1 MITTVSAALARRG
14 RITAWWIPTP
24 PTNET
29 SSVTAN
35 AGQYEKPWLVVS
47 VHAMYVENIAISPCA
62 KLITPV
68 ARWIST
74 IARASAP

>member
-1 MITTVSAALARRG
+1 M
-14 RITAWWIPTP
+14 P
-24 PTNET
+24 PANDA

-35 AGQYEKPWLVVS
+35 AGQYENPWFVVS
-47 VHAMYVENIAISPCA
+47 VHAMYVENVAISPWA

-74 IARASAP
+74 IASASAP